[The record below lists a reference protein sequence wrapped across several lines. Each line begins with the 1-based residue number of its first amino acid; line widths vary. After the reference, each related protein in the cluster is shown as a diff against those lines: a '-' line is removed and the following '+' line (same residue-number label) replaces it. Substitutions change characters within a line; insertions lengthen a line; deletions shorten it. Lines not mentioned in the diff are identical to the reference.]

1 MCAAR
6 LGLERGNPEHPW
18 RVLNLNRAIVATH
31 THNPR
36 VMEEAFET
44 LLQNLPEDAPAF
56 FREGMGRMEAL
67 NYPPRVREVM
77 ERYYRKWCLQHT
89 LH

>member
-1 MCAAR
+1 
-6 LGLERGNPEHPW
+6 
-18 RVLNLNRAIVATH
+18 
-31 THNPR
+31 
-36 VMEEAFET
+36 MEEAFET
-44 LLQNLPEDAPAF
+44 LVQNLPEDAPAF
-56 FREGMGRMEAL
+56 FREGMGRMEAP